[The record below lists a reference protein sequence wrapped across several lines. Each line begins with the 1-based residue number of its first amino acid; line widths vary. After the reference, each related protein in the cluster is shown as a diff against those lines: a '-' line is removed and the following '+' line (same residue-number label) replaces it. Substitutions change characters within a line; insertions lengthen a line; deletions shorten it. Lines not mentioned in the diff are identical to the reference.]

1 MENKR
6 DMEAVILAG
15 GMGTRLRSVIK
26 DVPKPMAPVNGK
38 PFLFFVLQWISGYS
52 VEKIILSLGFKPGTV
67 RNYFGDSFSGI
78 PVEYVVEDQPL
89 GTGGAVKY
97 AARLTEGD
105 DFVVI
110 NGDTFFPID
119 LKKFYDFH
127 VEKSSLFSIALKR
140 MKESDRYGTV
150 ECHEDTILRFREK
163 EFCSEGLINGG
174 IYLINRK
181 YLESKKLPEV
191 FSIEKDLMEKE
202 AGTGILKAQ
211 IFDDIFID
219 IGIPEDY
226 KRAPE
231 LLSNYL

>member
-1 MENKR
+1 
-6 DMEAVILAG
+6 MEAVILAG

-26 DVPKPMAPVNGK
+26 DIPKPMAPVNGK
-38 PFLFFVLQWISGYS
+38 PFMLFVLQWVKRYP
-52 VEKIILSLGFKPGTV
+52 VEKIILSLGFKPDNV

-78 PVEYVVEDQPL
+78 PVEYAVEEQPL

-97 AARLTEGD
+97 AVRFTKAD
-105 DFVVI
+105 DILVI
-110 NGDTFFPID
+110 NGDTFFPVD

-127 VEKSSLFSIALKR
+127 KNNANSFSVALKR
-140 MKESDRYGTV
+140 MKDFDRYGTV
-150 ECHEDTILRFREK
+150 ECLGETIVSFREK
-163 EFCSEGLINGG
+163 KFCSEGLINGG

-181 YLESKKLPEV
+181 YLERQDLPDT

-202 AGTGILKAQ
+202 AGTGLLKAL

-226 KRAPE
+226 KRASE
-231 LLSNYL
+231 FLSGYL